1 VKSRRQA
8 YLLQLIKTHE
18 IETQEELMSYLHEA
32 GFAVTQATVSRDI
45 KELRLAKVPDGKGGY
60 KYALPQ
66 GTVKG
71 DLNRR
76 AQRVFEDYVRD
87 IDFSGNILVVKTYP
101 GGANAVA
108 AVLDELEW
116 DGVVASLAGD
126 DVILLVVRDEAEKNL
141 ARPKGIAGK
150 LYQRLE
156 DLLFG
161 R

>member
-1 VKSRRQA
+1 MKGRRQE
-8 YLLQLIKTHE
+8 YLLQLIKTKD
-18 IETQEELMSYLHEA
+18 IETQEELMGYLHDA
-32 GFAVTQATVSRDI
+32 GFVVTQATVSRDI

-76 AQRVFEDYVRD
+76 ARRVFEDYVRG

-116 DGVVASLAGD
+116 DGVVATLAGD
-126 DVILLVVRDEAEKNL
+126 DVILLVVRDDAEVHLK
-141 ARPKGIAGK
+141 RPKGVAGK
-150 LYQRLE
+150 LYKQLE
-156 DLLFG
+156 DLLNG
-161 R
+161 H